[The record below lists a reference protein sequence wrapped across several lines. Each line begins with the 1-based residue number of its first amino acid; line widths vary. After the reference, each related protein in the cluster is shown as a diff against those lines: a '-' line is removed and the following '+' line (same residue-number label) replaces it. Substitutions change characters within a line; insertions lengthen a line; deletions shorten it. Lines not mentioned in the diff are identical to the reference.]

1 MVRSLSLFVALAF
14 VCFVVPVSANDRHA
28 GYYYPKPVT
37 TEAYRSRTRTLP
49 DASRQARVAFV
60 TSITKSMVKNCSYP
74 PQFAMYSNGSR
85 QQNLIIVGL
94 RDDAYNTIFR
104 ARALLA
110 QLTAVARTIRLTR
123 ERMKPSHLTFLD
135 FLNLMGFEQLTVS
148 DGKEFSH
155 QITIR

>member
-1 MVRSLSLFVALAF
+1 
-14 VCFVVPVSANDRHA
+14 
-28 GYYYPKPVT
+28 
-37 TEAYRSRTRTLP
+37 
-49 DASRQARVAFV
+49 
-60 TSITKSMVKNCSYP
+60 
-74 PQFAMYSNGSR
+74 MYSKGSR
-85 QQNLIIVGL
+85 QQKLIIVGL

-110 QLTAVARTIRLTR
+110 QLTVVARTIRLVR